1 MRHTIAAAFLA
12 AIAVTGSALP
22 ATSAATGHWYCTG
35 DGIKSWTANADAKDA
50 HGWSYDGDRAVYKD
64 QGHCKHAM

>member
-12 AIAVTGSALP
+12 AVAITASALP
-22 ATSAATGHWYCTG
+22 ATSATAGHWYCTG
-35 DGIKSWTANADAKDA
+35 DGIKSWTTNAAASDA

-64 QGHCKHAM
+64 PGHCKHAM